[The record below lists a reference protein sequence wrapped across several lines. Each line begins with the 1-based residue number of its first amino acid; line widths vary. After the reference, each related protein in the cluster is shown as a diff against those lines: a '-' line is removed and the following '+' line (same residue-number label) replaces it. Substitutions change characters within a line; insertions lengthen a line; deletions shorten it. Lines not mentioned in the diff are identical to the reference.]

1 MVPNTAAAKGQHKR
15 DKSQGAF
22 QQTMK
27 MNFYKQQAAEVD
39 EFNAQLQEMALDSY
53 NTRQQ
58 EADDSAAQV
67 STVVQE
73 KRKAKKTVKAPS
85 KQQNKSMVV
94 PYQNASSH

>member
-1 MVPNTAAAKGQHKR
+1 
-15 DKSQGAF
+15 
-22 QQTMK
+22 
-27 MNFYKQQAAEVD
+27 
-39 EFNAQLQEMALDSY
+39 MALDSY